1 MPVKIDNK
9 TINNTSTTNSNLK
22 SASNVFPN
30 PSASASSFLS
40 VMKNAS
46 LDKFNGSMQDL
57 LSIVRNL
64 GEEFLNSPQENS
76 LNNYRESIKYFLKR
90 LKEEFLSLKDEFG
103 CKKDGEQRV
112 YQLVDIAGGK
122 ADSFTKEAFSNEK
135 ALELLSN
142 LDDIRGLV
150 LDIIG

>member
-9 TINNTSTTNSNLK
+9 AINNTATGNASLK
-22 SASNVFPN
+22 SSSNISGNF
-30 PSASASSFLS
+30 SANSSSFLS
-40 VMKNAS
+40 VMKAAS

-57 LSIVRNL
+57 LSIVRKL
-64 GEEFLNSPQENS
+64 GKEFLNSPQESS

-90 LKEEFLSLKDEFG
+90 IKEEFLSLKDEFG
-103 CKKDGEQRV
+103 CEHNGEQKI
-112 YQLVDIAGGK
+112 YQLVDNAGGQ
-122 ADSFTKEAFSNEK
+122 ADSLTKEAFSNDK